1 MASQSL
7 NGRQVAIL
15 LAPAGSEQVEFTE
28 PKKAV
33 QDAGADVDVISAE
46 AGKARTYHHDL
57 EPGDTFTVG
66 NTFDQVS
73 ADDYDALLIPGG
85 TVGAD
90 KLRGDPG
97 AVRLVREFFQAG
109 KPAGVICHGPWTL
122 VEAGVVRGRTL
133 TSWPTLAT
141 DIRNAGGT
149 WVDQEV
155 VTDQGLV
162 TSRGP
167 DDLPA
172 FCAKIVEEFAEGKHP
187 AQTRSA

>member
-1 MASQSL
+1 MASQPLS
-7 NGRQVAIL
+7 GRKVAIL
-15 LAPAGSEQVEFTE
+15 LAPEGSEQVEFTE
-28 PKKAV
+28 PRKAV

-46 AGKARTYHHDL
+46 RGKARTYNHDL
-57 EPGDTFTVG
+57 QPGETFAVDK
-66 NTFDQVS
+66 TFAQVS

-90 KLRGDPG
+90 KLRGDPD
-97 AVRLVREFFQAG
+97 AVSFVRGFFQAG

-122 VEAGVVRGRTL
+122 VEADVVRGRTL

-149 WVDQEV
+149 WIDQEV

-172 FCAKIVEEFAEGKHP
+172 FCAKIVEEFAEGKHA
-187 AQTRSA
+187 AQARST